1 MRLSTATIIPIAL
14 TSLLAACDPGPRS
27 IGSLDGETET
37 GEIDVCSPPGVDLEF
52 ELIGLGDDP
61 IQDVTL
67 NCAATV
73 SSIASGY
80 AVALSNCSDPDNM
93 PHADLELRLTGDW
106 SEPLVDGES
115 QIELH
120 YIRYKVSV
128 VIDQQVYYDTD
139 SRWLSLRNPGG
150 PFPLPLIAVDA
161 TWTHPTAI
169 SDDHEFDYA
178 PLAID
183 SESLDCPVLEG
194 VACAPVERGALIV
207 SIDDQPFAVAEGTE
221 STAVVGSEGY
231 RVFVEQTR
239 GLVDDCVGSPP
250 AAYEF
255 GIVAVPNS

>member
-27 IGSLDGETET
+27 IGSLDGET
-37 GEIDVCSPPGVDLEF
+37 GEIDECSPPGVDLEF
-52 ELIGLGDDP
+52 EVIGLGDDFL
-61 IQDVTL
+61 QDVTL
-67 NCAATV
+67 TCAATV
-73 SSIASGY
+73 SSIANGY
-80 AVALSNCSDPDNM
+80 AVALSDCSDPNNM

-106 SEPLVDGES
+106 SEPLVDGEP

-120 YIRYKVSV
+120 YIRDKASV
-128 VIDQQVYYDTD
+128 TIEQQIYYDTD

-150 PFPLPLIAVDA
+150 QVPLPLVAVDA
-161 TWTHPTAI
+161 NWTYPSAI
-169 SDDHEFDYA
+169 LDDYEFDYG

-183 SESLDCPVLEG
+183 SDSLDCPVIEEF
-194 VACAPVERGALIV
+194 ACAPIERGALIV

-221 STAVVGSEGY
+221 STAVVGSDGY